1 MRFLPPGYRHYAV
14 CLIAAAAALPAFA
27 QHGEDRPDPQA
38 LFDTLDTDGSATL
51 SRDELSRLP
60 DVMAARHAARIDT
73 NNDGQID
80 KTEYEAAAKARADH
94 RFDRMDRDGDGQIGV
109 DALDAHRG
117 HHRHRRHHDRD
128 HESADDKSGHK
139 GWFEAIDND
148 KDGTISPE
156 EWQTAATRWH
166 HRRGAGHDTDPAAAH
181 PDDA

>member
-1 MRFLPPGYRHYAV
+1 MNKTCVMFPPLYLRRQLRYSLPTPRSLRH
-14 CLIAAAAALPAFA
+14 
-27 QHGEDRPDPQA
+27 R
-38 LFDTLDTDGSATL
+38 
-51 SRDELSRLP
+51 
-60 DVMAARHAARIDT
+60 
-73 NNDGQID
+73 
-80 KTEYEAAAKARADH
+80 
-94 RFDRMDRDGDGQIGV
+94 RDGDGQIGV

-117 HHRHRRHHDRD
+117 HHRHKHHHDRD

-166 HRRGAGHDTDPAAAH
+166 HRHGAGHDTNPAAAH

>member
-73 NNDGQID
+73 NNDI
-80 KTEYEAAAKARADH
+80 T
-94 RFDRMDRDGDGQIGV
+94 RDGNSDF
-109 DALDAHRG
+109 H
-117 HHRHRRHHDRD
+117 
-128 HESADDKSGHK
+128 
-139 GWFEAIDND
+139 
-148 KDGTISPE
+148 
-156 EWQTAATRWH
+156 
-166 HRRGAGHDTDPAAAH
+166 
-181 PDDA
+181 